1 MTLDS
6 IDENLGKRLKA
17 ERVHRLTYRIK
28 FFIASVVL
36 VVAVVVV
43 VFL

>member
-6 IDENLGKRLKA
+6 IDEKLGKKLKA
-17 ERVHRLTYRIK
+17 ERARRLTYGIK
-28 FFIASVVL
+28 LFIASVVL
-36 VVAVVVV
+36 VAAVVVV

>member
-6 IDENLGKRLKA
+6 IDENLGKKLKA
-17 ERVHRLTYRIK
+17 EKVRRQAYGLK
-28 FFIASVVL
+28 LFIASVVL
-36 VVAVVVV
+36 VAAAVVV

>member
-17 ERVHRLTYRIK
+17 ERVRRLTYGIK
-28 FFIASVVL
+28 FFIASVVF
-36 VVAVVVV
+36 VTAVVFV
-43 VFL
+43 VFF